1 MTARAKLLFAFAIC
15 LSVPGAVRAET
26 DVTLFRVF
34 FLDGTSVVSY
44 GELARVGEQVIFS
57 MPVGGPAADPRL
69 HPVSLPADVIDW
81 PRTERYAVSARYQ
94 QYLATRAESDYQRL
108 SDEVA
113 ALLNDVAMSTDRA
126 RALDLAEQARQA
138 LADWPRRH
146 FGYRQHDVRDI
157 VALLDG
163 AISRLRG
170 GSAANRF
177 DVSLVALADPIEVE
191 PVAAMPTGR
200 EQLEQVVRVLTRT
213 TSAADRVALM
223 QSGLAMLADG
233 PVAVVGDDI
242 TAIRR
247 SFEQQLREEAKI
259 DRQYARFSEE
269 VFAAAARAASAAR
282 IADVQRVLAQIPKRD
297 AKLGQRRPGVVQALT
312 GSVQAKLEGA
322 RRLRLLR
329 DQWTVRRSLFRD
341 YERSV
346 DSDLEQLTKALPLL
360 EAIRTL
366 EGPEPDRLATLR
378 SRLSGG
384 AARLQRL
391 SIPDY
396 LQSTHALLVGAWRF
410 AETAANGRMQAIA
423 SGNLATAWEASSAA
437 AGALMMLSRAQ
448 QEIRALLEPP
458 TLK

>member
-282 IADVQRVLAQIPKRD
+282 IADVQRVLTQIPKRD

-437 AGALMMLSRAQ
+437 AGALMLLSRAQ
-448 QEIRALLEPP
+448 QEIRVLLEPP